1 MDNIDCDSNHCCR
14 SNLTFVR
21 INGGFI
27 MKINKIKDKRGAIS
41 WSVIITLIVIVL
53 VGAII
58 LIWLGKFPFQKTI
71 DKESCHQSVVLRSNS
86 LLGISPGKAVVPLK
100 CKTEEIIIDTRDEQE
115 IKEIIANEMYDCW
128 WMLGE
133 GKLNFFDPDLFAE
146 YNVIGAGKVES
157 SCVICSTIKFSDDT
171 KEAIKEVDIFEY
183 LVNTKVPGKDLT
195 YFEYFTDQ
203 ADADMTVGIEAP
215 LIDTEK
221 DYLINFMGVKGQSYW
236 ETLKNDALL
245 VAGAAGGAGFMAL
258 AVPGG
263 KAVLG
268 KLFGLVTTPA
278 GAIITGIVAV
288 TLVGTQIYQ
297 TAENNAIVSGRC
309 NGEWQG
315 CYNMMLAPLSAS
327 EISSICSN
335 IESIP

>member
-1 MDNIDCDSNHCCR
+1 
-14 SNLTFVR
+14 
-21 INGGFI
+21 
-27 MKINKIKDKRGAIS
+27 MKINIIKNKKGTIS
-41 WSVIITLIVIVL
+41 WGIIITLIVLLL

-58 LIWLGKFPFQKTI
+58 IIWLGKFPFQETI

-100 CKTEEIIIDTRDEQE
+100 CKTEEILIDTRDEEE
-115 IKEIIANEMYDCW
+115 IKEIIANAMYDCW

-133 GKLNFFDPDLFAE
+133 GKLNFFDPNAMQEFSIPE
-146 YNVIGAGKVES
+146 VGKVKS

-171 KEAIKEVDIFEY
+171 KEAIKEIDIFGY
-183 LVNTKVPGKDLT
+183 IVNNKVPGKDIT

-203 ADADMTVGIEAP
+203 TDADLTVGVEAP
-215 LIDTEK
+215 LINTEK
-221 DYLINFMGVKGQSYW
+221 DYLINFMGIRGQSYW
-236 ETLKNDALL
+236 DTLKNDALF
-245 VAGAAGGAGFMAL
+245 VAGAAGGTGFMAL

-268 KLFGLVTTPA
+268 KLFGLVTTPI
-278 GAIITGIVAV
+278 GAIITGIVVV
-288 TLVGTQIYQ
+288 TAIGTQAAT
-297 TAENNAIVSGRC
+297 TASNNAIVSGRC

-315 CYNMMLAPLSAS
+315 CYNMMLMPLSAS
-327 EISSICSN
+327 EISAICSN